1 MNISWTARF
10 FVLQSFVVF
19 DLLVTW
25 LSLSSLV
32 EEGNIFARAF
42 MGILGVPS
50 GLVLFSGIVTLVLLL
65 ILWFCSHMFD
75 NTCGMMKTVGII
87 ALDFS
92 LAWFV
97 AGVHFVGGTSW
108 FWFAPELLRQFI
120 GAGIYFVV
128 LSALWLGSVRNR
140 W

>member
-1 MNISWTARF
+1 
-10 FVLQSFVVF
+10 VF
-19 DLLVTW
+19 DLSITW
-25 LSLSSLV
+25 LSLSDLA

-42 MGILGVPS
+42 MEILGLPF
-50 GLVLFSGIVTLVLLL
+50 GLVLFSSIVTFVLLL

-75 NTCGMMKTVGII
+75 NTSGMMKTAGII

-108 FWFAPELLRQFI
+108 FWLAPELLRHFI
-120 GAGIYFVV
+120 GAGIYFAV
-128 LSALWLGSVRNR
+128 LTALWLGSVRNR